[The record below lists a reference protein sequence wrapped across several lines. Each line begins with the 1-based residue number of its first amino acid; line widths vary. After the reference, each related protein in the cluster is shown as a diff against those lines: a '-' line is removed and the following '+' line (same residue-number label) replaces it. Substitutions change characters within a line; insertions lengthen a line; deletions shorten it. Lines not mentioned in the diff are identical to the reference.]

1 MGLFKEIKEIKETIA
16 GVPEMVEQAQQ
27 LSAQAQQLQAAQAAM
42 AQASVA
48 QAATA
53 GSAGSVDPALLE
65 PIAGISLERYAQLA
79 KTVGEKKL
87 DQAGTEALVRKH
99 GHSPDDW
106 QAAYDGWNARFQG
119 NMPLAVQFGSLFQQ
133 TQAL

>member
-1 MGLFKEIKEIKETIA
+1 M
-16 GVPEMVEQAQQ
+16 EQAQQ
-27 LSAQAQQLQAAQAAM
+27 LSAQAQGLQAAQAAM
-42 AQASVA
+42 AQAAVA

-53 GSAGSVDPALLE
+53 GSAGSVDPAMLE
-65 PIAGISLERYAQLA
+65 PIGGISMERYAQIA

-99 GHSPDDW
+99 GHTPEDW
-106 QAAYDGWNARFQG
+106 QAAYDGWNARFKG
-119 NMPLAVQFGSLFQQ
+119 NMPLAVQFGNLFQQ